1 MLAEKG
7 PSVRIGAF
15 ARANE
20 VSPVSTP
27 LHDEL
32 PDEWQLTPNE
42 REQIVSEEPH
52 NQLGFAVQL
61 KHFQQIGR
69 FPRHR
74 QEIAPALI
82 TSIAQQLNIPEH
94 IYDRYQLT
102 GRTSERHR
110 QRLRAWLEVRPY
122 QVSDGDELVEWL
134 CQEILAYEQRDEQ
147 LKNLVRDY
155 FERQGIELPSDKPL
169 VRLVR
174 SAIRAYEEQFFEH
187 RHAQLSAAAR
197 LSLDALLYPGQA
209 GQADGSGAYPLSQL
223 KETPGRIGL
232 NTLLAEVERLTVLQG
247 IELPPDLFRD
257 VTPKIIEQYR
267 RRVAVETPS
276 QLKRHPPAVYR
287 TLLAAFCWV
296 RRQQVTDNLVEL
308 LLQIVHSIS
317 TRAERK
323 VSREVLADIKRVT
336 GKNATL
342 LTLCEVALAHPEQT
356 IEAAIFPQVS
366 RERLTAIVQDLKANE
381 STYRGQVQKVMRGSY
396 RHHYRRMV
404 PAIMGVL
411 DFHSNNVIYQP
422 LIEALKLL
430 KRYAKSEQV
439 HYPIDEVVP
448 LEGVVPV
455 ALRDVVVKYTLTGE
469 VRINRI
475 NYEMCVLQT
484 LRDKIR
490 CREIWVTGADR
501 YRNPDEDLPQDF
513 EQQRHIYY
521 EALNLAL
528 DPEGFIQQLRQ
539 ELRDALQTLDQGMP
553 DNNHVDIL
561 SKNGGWIKVS
571 PFKALPEPA
580 HLQELKAEI
589 SRQWPMTNLLDVLK
603 ETDLRTGFTTRFAS
617 AATRQTIDQQTLQKR
632 LLLCLYALGTNMG
645 LKRVSAST
653 VRTAYP
659 ETHNDLYYVQRY
671 YLHAD
676 NLRLAIAAVADAT
689 FQIRQPQIWG
699 ETTTA
704 CASDARH
711 FPAWDQNLLTQWHN
725 RYYGRGV
732 MVYWH
737 VEKHAMCIHSQL
749 KSCTSS
755 EVAAMIEGVMHHA
768 TQMQIEKN
776 YVDSHGQSEV
786 AFAFC
791 HLLGFELLP
800 RLKAIHRQRLYR
812 PKAGRLQDYENLR
825 SVLTHPIKWS
835 LIRQQYDEMIKFATA
850 IRLRTADTESIL
862 KRFTRRDVQHPT
874 YRALNELGKAV
885 KTIFLCRYLHS
896 EALRREIHS
905 GLNVVENWNST
916 NRFIFYGKDG
926 EFASNRPVMQ
936 ELAAL
941 SLHLLQAS
949 LVFVN
954 TLMIQQVL
962 QDSQW
967 FSRMTDRDW
976 QALTPLIYHHVNPY
990 GTFELDMA
998 QRLPLAM

>member
-1 MLAEKG
+1 VK
-7 PSVRIGAF
+7 V
-15 ARANE
+15 
-20 VSPVSTP
+20 P

-32 PDEWQLTPNE
+32 PAGWLLTPDE

-61 KHFQQIGR
+61 KHLQEIGR
-69 FPRHR
+69 FPRHH
-74 QEIAPALI
+74 QEISKALI
-82 TSIAQQLNIPEH
+82 KAIAEQLDIPEH
-94 IYDRYQLT
+94 RLDRYQLT

-110 QRLRAWLEVRPY
+110 RQIRAWLDVRPY
-122 QVSDGDELVEWL
+122 KVSDDDALVAWLGQEVLAHEQHDEH
-134 CQEILAYEQRDEQ
+134 
-147 LKNLVRDY
+147 LKAQAQDY
-155 FERQGIELPSDKPL
+155 FKRQRIEPPSDKQL
-169 VRLVR
+169 ARLIR
-174 SAIRAYEEQFFEH
+174 SAIRSYEDQFFA
-187 RHAQLSAAAR
+187 RCHAQLPASAR
-197 LSLDALLYPGQA
+197 LSLDALLHRER
-209 GQADGSGAYPLSQL
+209 ADKVGDQERYPLSQL
-223 KETPGRIGL
+223 KASPGRVGL
-232 NTLLAEVERLTVLQG
+232 NTLLAEVARLKSLQV

-257 VTPKIIEQYR
+257 VAPKLLEQYR
-267 RRVAVETPS
+267 RRVAVEAPS

-308 LLQIVHSIS
+308 LLQIVHKIG

-323 VSREVLADIKRVT
+323 VYREVLADIKRVT

-356 IEAAIFPQVS
+356 IKEAIFPRVS
-366 RERLTAIVQDLKANE
+366 RERLTAIVEDLQANGPA
-381 STYRGQVQKVMRGSY
+381 YRQQVHRVMRGSY
-396 RHHYRRMV
+396 SRHYRRMV
-404 PAIMGVL
+404 PAIVDVL
-411 DFHSNNVIYQP
+411 DFRSNNVIYQP
-422 LIEALKLL
+422 LIEALALL

-439 HYPIDEVVP
+439 YYPSDETVPID
-448 LEGVVPV
+448 GVVPT
-455 ALRDVVVKYTLTGE
+455 ALRDAVVQYTPSGE
-469 VRINRI
+469 PRINRI
-475 NYEMCVLQT
+475 NYEMYVLQT
-484 LRDKIR
+484 LRDKLR
-490 CREIWVTGADR
+490 CREIWVVGADR
-501 YRNPDEDLPQDF
+501 YRDPDQDLPQDF
-513 EQQRHIYY
+513 EQQRRVYY
-521 EALNLAL
+521 EVL
-528 DPEGFIQQLRQ
+528 DLSLEPEEFIQQLRQ
-539 ELRDALQTLDQGMP
+539 ELRDALQMLDQSMP
-553 DNNHVDIL
+553 YNNHVDIL
-561 SKNGGWIKVS
+561 FKRGGWIKVS
-571 PFKALPEPA
+571 PFKALPEPTR
-580 HLQELKAEI
+580 LQELKAEI

-603 ETDLRTGFTTRFAS
+603 EADLRTDFTRYFAS

-653 VRTAYP
+653 FRTAHP
-659 ETHNDLYYVQRY
+659 ETYNDLYYVQRY

-699 ETTTA
+699 EATTA

-755 EVAAMIEGVMHHA
+755 EVAAMIEGVIHHA
-768 TQMQIEKN
+768 TQMQVEKN

-791 HLLGFELLP
+791 RLLGFELLP
-800 RLKAIHRQRLYR
+800 RLKAIHHQRLYR
-812 PKAGRLQDYENLR
+812 PEVGRAHDYTNLR
-825 SVLTHPIKWS
+825 AVLTKPINWS
-835 LIRQQYDEMIKFATA
+835 LIHQQYDEMIKFATA

-862 KRFTRRDVQHPT
+862 KRFTRHNIQHPT
-874 YRALNELGKAV
+874 YRALSELGKAV
-885 KTIFLCRYLHS
+885 KTIFLCRYLNS

-926 EFASNRPVMQ
+926 EFASNRPIMQ

-949 LVFVN
+949 LVFIN

>member
-1 MLAEKG
+1 
-7 PSVRIGAF
+7 
-15 ARANE
+15 
-20 VSPVSTP
+20 
-27 LHDEL
+27 
-32 PDEWQLTPNE
+32 
-42 REQIVSEEPH
+42 
-52 NQLGFAVQL
+52 
-61 KHFQQIGR
+61 
-69 FPRHR
+69 
-74 QEIAPALI
+74 
-82 TSIAQQLNIPEH
+82 
-94 IYDRYQLT
+94 
-102 GRTSERHR
+102 
-110 QRLRAWLEVRPY
+110 
-122 QVSDGDELVEWL
+122 
-134 CQEILAYEQRDEQ
+134 
-147 LKNLVRDY
+147 
-155 FERQGIELPSDKPL
+155 
-169 VRLVR
+169 
-174 SAIRAYEEQFFEH
+174 
-187 RHAQLSAAAR
+187 
-197 LSLDALLYPGQA
+197 
-209 GQADGSGAYPLSQL
+209 
-223 KETPGRIGL
+223 
-232 NTLLAEVERLTVLQG
+232 
-247 IELPPDLFRD
+247 
-257 VTPKIIEQYR
+257 
-267 RRVAVETPS
+267 
-276 QLKRHPPAVYR
+276 
-287 TLLAAFCWV
+287 V

-308 LLQIVHSIS
+308 LLQIVHKIG

-323 VSREVLADIKRVT
+323 VYREVLADIKRVT

-356 IEAAIFPQVS
+356 IKEAIFPRVS
-366 RERLTAIVQDLKANE
+366 RERLTAIVEDLQANGPA
-381 STYRGQVQKVMRGSY
+381 YRQQVHRVMRGSY
-396 RHHYRRMV
+396 SRHYRRMV
-404 PAIMGVL
+404 PAIVDVL
-411 DFHSNNVIYQP
+411 DFRSNNVIYQP
-422 LIEALKLL
+422 LIEALALL

-439 HYPIDEVVP
+439 YYPSDETVPID
-448 LEGVVPV
+448 GVVPT
-455 ALRDVVVKYTLTGE
+455 ALRDAVVQYTPSGE
-469 VRINRI
+469 PRINRI
-475 NYEMCVLQT
+475 NYEMYVLQT
-484 LRDKIR
+484 LRDKLR
-490 CREIWVTGADR
+490 CREIWVVGADR
-501 YRNPDEDLPQDF
+501 YRDPDQDLPQDF
-513 EQQRHIYY
+513 EQQRRVYY
-521 EALNLAL
+521 EVL
-528 DPEGFIQQLRQ
+528 DLSLEPEEFIQQLRQ
-539 ELRDALQTLDQGMP
+539 ELRDALQMLDQSMP
-553 DNNHVDIL
+553 YNNHVDIL
-561 SKNGGWIKVS
+561 FKRGGWIKVS
-571 PFKALPEPA
+571 PFKALPEPTR
-580 HLQELKAEI
+580 LQELKAEI

-603 ETDLRTGFTTRFAS
+603 EADLRTDFTRYFAS

-653 VRTAYP
+653 FRTAHP
-659 ETHNDLYYVQRY
+659 ETYNDLYYVQRY

-699 ETTTA
+699 EATTA

-755 EVAAMIEGVMHHA
+755 EVAAMIEGVIHHA
-768 TQMQIEKN
+768 TQMQVEKN

-791 HLLGFELLP
+791 RLLGFELLP
-800 RLKAIHRQRLYR
+800 RLKAIHHQRLYR
-812 PKAGRLQDYENLR
+812 PEVGRAHDYTNLR
-825 SVLTHPIKWS
+825 AVLTKPINWS
-835 LIRQQYDEMIKFATA
+835 LIHQQYDEMIKFATA

-862 KRFTRRDVQHPT
+862 KRFTRHNIQHPT
-874 YRALNELGKAV
+874 YRALSELGKAV
-885 KTIFLCRYLHS
+885 KTIFLCRYLNS

-926 EFASNRPVMQ
+926 EFASNRPIMQ

-949 LVFVN
+949 LVFIN